1 MVNAGRFNSCEFVGT
16 CDDEY
21 IRYPH
26 AFEHRG
32 GFLGPLLSRS
42 EENPAL
48 VGRASVTTPGHE
60 ADFLGKGLP
69 QNEKKTAYP
78 SVVVAQLLVSRI
90 CWL

>member
-1 MVNAGRFNSCEFVGT
+1 MMVNAGRFNSCRFVGT

-42 EENPAL
+42 EEIPAL
-48 VGRASVTTPGHE
+48 VGRASVATPGHD

-69 QNEKKTAYP
+69 QNEKNCLSECCRRTT
-78 SVVVAQLLVSRI
+78 SG
-90 CWL
+90 